1 MNAIEKFGSENLHLL
16 SDNFKKLMVDI
27 TEAKEQLMDKFKNG
41 CFSNEYLYTDMK
53 DNKKEYDHFYVDG
66 KHVYFHRYDDDKSFY
81 NENLDPI
88 YLKNYVV
95 SYILNEKIAL
105 YGKYLIDVKM
115 KEVKSMV
122 DIKDADLTKTQK
134 FKKRFFNK
142 KYEKEISKEYRIAT
156 QKIEYY
162 ITAYDITKVITE
174 EEFIS
179 LSLFFNEQKLRKI
192 GEENLKK
199 FNEIL

>member
-41 CFSNEYLYTDMK
+41 CFSNEYLYKDMK
-53 DNKKEYDHFYVDG
+53 EDKKEYDDYYIDDTRI
-66 KHVYFHRYDDDKSFY
+66 YFHRYDDDKTFY
-81 NENLDPI
+81 NENLEPI
-88 YLKNYVV
+88 YLKKHVI

-105 YGKYLIDVKM
+105 YGKYTINVKM

-122 DIKDADLTKTQK
+122 DIKHTDLTKMQK
-134 FKKRFFNK
+134 FKKRFFN
-142 KYEKEISKEYRIAT
+142 EKFEEEVSRSYKIAT
-156 QKIEYY
+156 QKVEYY
-162 ITAYDITKVITE
+162 ITAYNITKVITE
-174 EEFIS
+174 EEFLS

-199 FNEIL
+199 FNDIV